1 MNKKYLLFQG
11 TNITFDKGTANPPS
25 NDPIEDNFLIYDF
38 ISITTFTVRVFPS
51 IIVKKSNFKE
61 EK

>member
-25 NDPIEDNFLIYDF
+25 NDPIEDNFLIYYF

-51 IIVKKSNFKE
+51 IIVPSADSKKT
-61 EK
+61 